1 MARYHDRD
9 VSVLFRLD
17 HGHHHELSMPNDQNL
32 RVLGKKFRAGVR
44 RIAQHTAR
52 AKDEPNVKLGK
63 RTA

>member
-17 HGHHHELSMPNDQNL
+17 HGHHHELSMPNGQNL
-32 RVLGKKFRAGVR
+32 RVVGKKFRAGVG